1 MACESTVAEDIEA
14 GTAEAMPRIAE
25 ALTKPLTAEEKS
37 PQPSTSAPPR
47 IAFKGNY
54 EEVNRFFYRKGW
66 TDGLPIVPPTEKA
79 IAEMMTGTDL
89 PPDHM
94 VTKVIPRM
102 GKATVEKI
110 AVNAV
115 MAGALPTHMPVLI
128 AAVKA
133 LMNQKTRFDTFEVST
148 GSWAPFFAI
157 NGPIRNDIHI
167 NYGSGALSPGDIANA
182 AIGRAVGLIVKNI
195 GGARKGIEDMGV
207 IGNPSKYTLVIG
219 ESEEESPWEPLHVER
234 GYKKED
240 NTLTVFFPNSYTQSV
255 PRGTSAEGIAQSLAA
270 MGPWGMSCLIV
281 IPSHAKV
288 LADAGWTKEKLKE
301 FILQNAAN
309 PFRSYDEDSDVLSEP
324 QRAVD
329 TDGLMLLVAGGPGAW
344 MGMLR
349 SVGGIE
355 NDFVTTK
362 IELPRNWDALVKK
375 YKNVVPVYAGY

>member
-14 GTAEAMPRIAE
+14 GTAEAMPSIAE

-37 PQPSTSAPPR
+37 PQQSKSVPAR

-54 EEVNRFFYRKGW
+54 EKVNEFFYRKGW
-66 TDGLPIVPPTEKA
+66 TDGLPIVPPTEEA
-79 IAEMMTGTDL
+79 VAEMMTGTDL
-89 PPDHM
+89 PADQV
-94 VTKVIPRM
+94 VTKLIPRM

-128 AAVKA
+128 AAVEA
-133 LMNQKTRFDTFEVST
+133 LMIQKTRFDTFEVST

-157 NGPIRNDIHI
+157 NGPVRNDIHI
-167 NYGSGALSPGDIANA
+167 NCSSGALSPGDIANA
-182 AIGRAVGLIVKNI
+182 AIGRAIGLIVKNI

-219 ESEEESPWEPLHVER
+219 ENEEESPWEPLSVER
-234 GYKKED
+234 GFNRED
-240 NTLTVFFPNSYTQSV
+240 NTLTVFFPNSYMQSV

-270 MGPWGMSCLIV
+270 MGPWSMSCLIV

-288 LADAGWTKEKLKE
+288 LADAGWSKKKLKE
-301 FILQNAAN
+301 FILKNASD
-309 PFRSYDEDSDVLSEP
+309 PFRSSREDSDVLSLP
-324 QRAVD
+324 PRAVD
-329 TDGLMLLVAGGPGAW
+329 TGGLMILVAGGPGAW

-355 NDFVTTK
+355 NDFVTQK
-362 IELPRNWDALVKK
+362 IELPRNWDTLVRK
-375 YKNVVPVYAGY
+375 YKNIVPVYTAY